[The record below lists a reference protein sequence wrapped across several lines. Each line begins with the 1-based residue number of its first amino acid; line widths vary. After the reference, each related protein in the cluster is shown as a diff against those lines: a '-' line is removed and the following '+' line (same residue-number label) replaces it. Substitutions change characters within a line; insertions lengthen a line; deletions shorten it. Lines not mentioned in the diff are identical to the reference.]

1 MLAPARGIYQKRSRR
16 VAKGRRAELVR
27 VLAAIMR
34 EAEPTYFALEGP
46 LRHAIRSA
54 FCEAGSSWAVA
65 DASAADL
72 VGEALRSIGAKRPRW
87 EEGQP
92 EWTQPGAVAVH
103 RDRCIRCHKPL
114 DGMQR
119 LYCSQHCKQG
129 HLDAKYSRS
138 RREERNAAKR
148 AREALWMASQPDR
161 QCEGCGAWYRPK
173 KPKQRFCRAACAHLE
188 VKP

>member
-87 EEGQP
+87 EEG
-92 EWTQPGAVAVH
+92 
-103 RDRCIRCHKPL
+103 
-114 DGMQR
+114 
-119 LYCSQHCKQG
+119 
-129 HLDAKYSRS
+129 
-138 RREERNAAKR
+138 
-148 AREALWMASQPDR
+148 
-161 QCEGCGAWYRPK
+161 
-173 KPKQRFCRAACAHLE
+173 
-188 VKP
+188 